1 MKKSA
6 HDEETSRGI
15 GHEPDVDAVRLS
27 KLQIPFS
34 CLFALS
40 LLHLDTYGHIWI
52 HLTNS
57 HHPCKT
63 VWSAP

>member
-1 MKKSA
+1 MKTLP
-6 HDEETSRGI
+6 EELGMSLMATRWACRG
-15 GHEPDVDAVRLS
+15 GRF
-27 KLQIPFS
+27 PFS

-40 LLHLDTYGHIWI
+40 LLHLDTYSHIWI

-57 HHPCKT
+57 HQTCKT